1 MVNKKIKI
9 LYTGMVLRKDWGG
22 GEPIVAKDTIEEL
35 KKLGYEV
42 DTAFYGPNYDSI
54 IGEIIGGYLS
64 WSRTY
69 FLKRDSSRLAVS
81 YYKKIIKLKNPDII
95 ISQYDYDTSIIEAA
109 KEENKKIIIYVHI
122 WWPICP
128 KMTLYTYDKKICNGY
143 LGKDCQKCIINRLH
157 NFYKKS
163 DKLSIKII
171 LYLMKILNE
180 LLIKTKNIQIKMKN
194 RITRL
199 NESDC
204 ILVLS
209 EHMKILLVSM
219 GVKKERINIIHNGID
234 CDQFNFNTNLEMRE
248 KIVLYMG
255 GNNELKG
262 YNFFKELA
270 LEIKKIMPN
279 IRLIAA
285 GNFNFNEYIGE
296 IEYPGL
302 LDREEVK
309 KLIPKARVT
318 FVPSIWEEPF
328 AIVTI
333 ESMASGTP
341 VVAFDVGILKEIIG
355 NGIGGFI
362 VPAGDIGQAKQRI
375 IDLLTN
381 DDLFKKMS
389 KNARDRAC
397 KFYSNEDRIS
407 SLDKVIKK
415 LIKNQ

>member
-22 GEPIVAKDTIEEL
+22 GEPIVAKDIIEEL

-42 DTAFYGPNYDSI
+42 DTAFYSPNYDSI
-54 IGEIIGGYLS
+54 IGKIIGSYLT

-128 KMTLYTYDKKICNGY
+128 NITLFTYDKKICNGY
-143 LGKDCQKCIINRLH
+143 LGKDCQKCIISLH
-157 NFYKKS
+157 SVNKKN

-171 LYLMKILNE
+171 LYLRMILNKF
-180 LLIKTKNIQIKMKN
+180 LIKTTNIQIKMKN

-209 EHMKILLVSM
+209 EQMKILLISM
-219 GVKKERINIIHNGID
+219 GVEKEKINVIHNGVD

-279 IRLIAA
+279 TRLIAA
-285 GNFNFNEYIGE
+285 GNFNNFNEYIGE
-296 IEYPGL
+296 IEYSGL

-318 FVPSIWEEPF
+318 FVPSIINESF
-328 AIVTI
+328 SLVTI

-355 NGIGGFI
+355 DGIGGFI
-362 VPAGDIGQAKQRI
+362 VPVGDIGQAKQRI

-397 KFYSNEDRIS
+397 KFYSNKDRIS
-407 SLDKVIKK
+407 SLDKLIKK
-415 LIKNQ
+415 LIENQ

>member
-9 LYTGMVLRKDWGG
+9 LYTGIILRKDWGG
-22 GEPIVAKDTIEEL
+22 GEPIIAKDTIEEL

-42 DTAFYGPNYDSI
+42 DTAFYSPNYDSI
-54 IGEIIGGYLS
+54 SGKIIGGYLS

-95 ISQYDYDTSIIEAA
+95 ISQYDHDTSIIEAA

-128 KMTLYTYDKKICNGY
+128 NITLYTYDKKICNGY
-143 LGKDCQKCIINRLH
+143 LGKDCKKCIISLH
-157 NFYKKS
+157 NVNKKNG
-163 DKLSIKII
+163 KLSIKII
-171 LYLMKILNE
+171 LYLRMILDK
-180 LLIKTKNIQIKMKN
+180 LLIKTTNIQIKMKN

-209 EHMKILLVSM
+209 EQMKNLLVSM
-219 GVKKERINIIHNGID
+219 GVKKEKINIIHNGLD

-279 IRLIAA
+279 TRLIAT
-285 GNFNFNEYIGE
+285 GNFNEYIRE
-296 IEYPGL
+296 IEYTGL
-302 LDREEVK
+302 LDREELK
-309 KLIPKARVT
+309 KLISKARVT
-318 FVPSIWEEPF
+318 FVPSIWNEPF
-328 AIVTI
+328 SLVTI

-355 NGIGGFI
+355 NEPNLPDF
-362 VPAGDIGQAKQRI
+362 
-375 IDLLTN
+375 
-381 DDLFKKMS
+381 
-389 KNARDRAC
+389 
-397 KFYSNEDRIS
+397 
-407 SLDKVIKK
+407 
-415 LIKNQ
+415 